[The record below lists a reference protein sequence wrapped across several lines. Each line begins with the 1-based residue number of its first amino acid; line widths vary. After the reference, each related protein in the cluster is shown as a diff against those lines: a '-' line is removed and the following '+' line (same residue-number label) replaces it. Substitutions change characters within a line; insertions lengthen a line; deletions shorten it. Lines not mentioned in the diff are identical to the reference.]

1 VKTWLILLLLA
12 LGGALIWFGINVAL
26 IGDCFDAKCWAG
38 KDRVGNIASIILV
51 LSYALAA
58 FFVLRRK
65 KVR

>member
-1 VKTWLILLLLA
+1 MKTWLLLVLLA
-12 LGGALIWFGINVAL
+12 LGWAVIWFGINVAL

-38 KDRVGNIASIILV
+38 KDRIGNVATIILI
-51 LSYALAA
+51 LSYALTA